1 LGEHGNTRMGRD
13 RFIRNFLFLQSKNT
27 SWLARKRRE
36 WPCWYCIS
44 YLCPRPQTY
53 LEIKRKLRGPD
64 PPKRVYGFLMWLG
77 WEVMTTEMPLKLID
91 EKKCQCGNREEM
103 QEQIKELQ
111 LRISHLEKMAG
122 PK

>member
-1 LGEHGNTRMGRD
+1 M
-13 RFIRNFLFLQSKNT
+13 
-27 SWLARKRRE
+27 
-36 WPCWYCIS
+36 
-44 YLCPRPQTY
+44 
-53 LEIKRKLRGPD
+53 
-64 PPKRVYGFLMWLG
+64 VYGFLMWLG

>member
-1 LGEHGNTRMGRD
+1 
-13 RFIRNFLFLQSKNT
+13 
-27 SWLARKRRE
+27 
-36 WPCWYCIS
+36 
-44 YLCPRPQTY
+44 
-53 LEIKRKLRGPD
+53 
-64 PPKRVYGFLMWLG
+64 
-77 WEVMTTEMPLKLID
+77 MTTEMPLKLID

>member
-1 LGEHGNTRMGRD
+1 MTMDGSNQVKHWESGPRGKK
-13 RFIRNFLFLQSKNT
+13 ISK
-27 SWLARKRRE
+27 L
-36 WPCWYCIS
+36 
-44 YLCPRPQTY
+44 
-53 LEIKRKLRGPD
+53 
-64 PPKRVYGFLMWLG
+64 LG
-77 WEVMTTEMPLKLID
+77 WEVMTTEMPLELID